1 MTHPGYSLFETPIG
15 CCGVAWSAA
24 GIVAVQLPERHEA
37 ATVARLR
44 RRVAKL
50 ERSEPPAPVRQA
62 IAAIQRLLGG
72 ARTELAEIVLD
83 FSGLSPFQRRVYQ
96 AARAIPAGQTVT
108 YGALAARL
116 GQAGAARAIG
126 RAMGSNPF
134 PIIVPCHRV
143 LAAGGKA
150 GGFSAHGGVATKFAL
165 LRAEGAEGTEDAAVQ
180 ELSGRV

>member
-1 MTHPGYSLFETPIG
+1 MTAPGYPLFDTPIG
-15 CCGVAWSAA
+15 RCGVAWSVA

-44 RRVAKL
+44 RRIPKL
-50 ERSEPPAPVRQA
+50 ERSDPPAPVRQA
-62 IAAIQRLLGG
+62 IAAMQRLLGG
-72 ARTELAEIVLD
+72 AGTELSDIVLD
-83 FSGLSPFQRRVYQ
+83 VSGLSPFQRRVYR

-108 YGALAARL
+108 YGALAAEL

-165 LRAEGAEGTEDAAVQ
+165 LRAEGAEGAGDTAER
-180 ELSGRV
+180 EMSGRV